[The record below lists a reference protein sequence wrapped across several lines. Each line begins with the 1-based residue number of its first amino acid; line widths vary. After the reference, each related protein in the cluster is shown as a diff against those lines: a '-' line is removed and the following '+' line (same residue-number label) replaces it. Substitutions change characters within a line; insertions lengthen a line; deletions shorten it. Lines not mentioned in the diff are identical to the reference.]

1 MKRAERACIMM
12 QTLIE
17 NPNKD
22 YSLGYF
28 ANLFSC
34 AKSSVSEDLHVV
46 RNAAEAAGLGYIE
59 TTAGAKGGV
68 RFVPYIGKNAAKDE
82 LLKLKEALEDP
93 SRVIGGGFLYTSDV
107 MFDPGYMRIAA
118 REFAKKF
125 AATEADFVMTVETR
139 GVGVAMM
146 TAQYLNLPLIVLGR
160 ETRVADGS
168 TVSINYFSGSTDRIQ
183 KMSVSR
189 RAIKAGQKAI
199 IIDDFM
205 REGGSVKGIIDMLSE
220 FDAVKAGVGVVMATR
235 GAKERCIGDY
245 FPIMILDDAQGV
257 YKVKINPE
265 IIDIENETTIEMGE
279 TK

>member
-1 MKRAERACIMM
+1 LKRSERACVIT
-12 QTLIE
+12 QILTE

-28 ANLFSC
+28 AELFGC

-46 RNAAEAAGLGYIE
+46 RTAVEEGGLGYIE

-68 RFVPYIGKNAAKDE
+68 RFVPYIKEECALEDLEK
-82 LLKLKEALEDP
+82 LKLALEDP
-93 SRVIGGGFLYTSDV
+93 SRVIGGGFLYTSDLI
-107 MFDPGYMRIAA
+107 FDANYIKVAA

-125 AATEADFVMTVETR
+125 AATEADFVITIETR

-146 TAQYLNLPLIVLGR
+146 TAHYLNLPLIVLGR

-189 RAIKAGQKAI
+189 RAIKPGQRAI

-235 GAKERCIGDY
+235 GAKERSIGEY
-245 FPIMILDDAQGV
+245 FPIMILDDAQGI
-257 YKVKINPE
+257 YRVKINPE
-265 IIDIENETTIEMGE
+265 IIKNNN
-279 TK
+279 